1 MVSEFARVQQ
11 ANGDGSICGFP
22 NSKKFAEEIRKGNVG
37 IVWNYWVAWYNMH
50 KTYAGLRDAWLYG
63 KNEKAKKI
71 FLKFCDWGVD
81 V

>member
-50 KTYAGLRDAWLYG
+50 KPMPDCGMPGFTV
-63 KNEKAKKI
+63 K
-71 FLKFCDWGVD
+71 
-81 V
+81 